1 MADAK
6 PKLSHDAGL
15 LELLDFIDAE
25 TGDGHISVGDV
36 INLLGLRSLIP
47 LLLLPCLAM
56 VSPLS
61 AVPGVPSVLSAIVVL
76 VAVQLLVGQK
86 RLWLPR
92 FLLQR
97 SLHADRVSAMVE
109 RLRPLLRRVD
119 HVLHK
124 RLVMFTDWP
133 GNLPALCVFCAVS
146 FFMPAIEF
154 VPFLTS
160 ILASAMAVFAVALFV
175 RDGVLMLAGYTL
187 VGIGVVLIA
196 QAVSAVT

>member
-1 MADAK
+1 M
-6 PKLSHDAGL
+6 

-36 INLLGLRSLIP
+36 ITLLGPRSLIP

-61 AVPGVPSVLSAIVVL
+61 AVPGVPSVLSTIVGL
-76 VAVQLLVGQK
+76 VSLQLLIGQK

-92 FLLQR
+92 MLLRR
-97 SLHADRVSAMVE
+97 SLHADRVSNMVE
-109 RLRPLLRRVD
+109 RLRPVLRRVD
-119 HVLHK
+119 PFLHK
-124 RLVMFTDWP
+124 RLIRFTDRP
-133 GNLPALCVFCAVS
+133 GNLPALCIFCLVS

-160 ILASAMAVFAVALFV
+160 TLASAMAVFAVAMFA
-175 RDGVLMLAGYTL
+175 RDGALMLVGYAL
-187 VGIGVVLIA
+187 VAIGVVLIA
-196 QAVSAVT
+196 QAASAMT